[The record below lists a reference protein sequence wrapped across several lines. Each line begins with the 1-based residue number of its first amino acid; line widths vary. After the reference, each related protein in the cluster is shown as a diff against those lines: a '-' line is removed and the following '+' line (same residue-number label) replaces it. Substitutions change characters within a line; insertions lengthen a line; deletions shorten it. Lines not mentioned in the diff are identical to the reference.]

1 MTSTSRPPSIWQR
14 SAAKAVLATSLVL
27 ALGAGVTL
35 WRASV
40 REAVAVANYPPQGQ
54 FLEVTGEQVHV
65 LDLGQP
71 AGWSSDAPAPDLV
84 LIHGAS
90 GHIRDM
96 SFRLAP
102 ALRDRYRIVIV
113 DRPGLGYSSRAD
125 HTGASLA
132 EQARLIRGAVAQLD
146 VRAPIVLGQS
156 YGGGVALA
164 WALDAPGSLSA
175 LVTVG
180 GVSHPWPTPLSR
192 FYKITSSPLGQ
203 ALVVPLLTAFVPR
216 QTIRDTLT
224 EVFEPQPVPEGYF
237 DHFGPGLTLRRSAM
251 RANALQRAN
260 LLAEITAMAP
270 RYSAL
275 RLPIEAVHGSADT
288 TVSLDLHARQL
299 ERDAQ
304 AVNLTVLD
312 GIGHMPHQVATEAV
326 AAAVDR
332 AAERA
337 AAQARLR

>member
-1 MTSTSRPPSIWQR
+1 
-14 SAAKAVLATSLVL
+14 VLATSLVL

-54 FLEVTGEQVHV
+54 FMEVTGEQVHV

-164 WALDAPGSLSA
+164 WALDAPGSISA

-270 RYSAL
+270 RYPAL
-275 RLPIEAVHGSADT
+275 RLRSRPSTAARTQLSALICTPGNWNAMRRRSTSRCWMGLAICPIRSRPT
-288 TVSLDLHARQL
+288 PSPPRSTVPQSGQQRRHVFVKTIHISRQSP
-299 ERDAQ
+299 
-304 AVNLTVLD
+304 
-312 GIGHMPHQVATEAV
+312 I
-326 AAAVDR
+326 
-332 AAERA
+332 
-337 AAQARLR
+337 